1 MGYVQWDR
9 LSTTATK
16 ACCGG
21 FCVVAGCNG
30 IMSLHEPL
38 EVADAPHTLEWPWH
52 ATWVCEQNSAHIQV
66 IANSEYAEIRR
77 LLRQD
82 RL

>member
-1 MGYVQWDR
+1 MGSPVDHR
-9 LSTTATK
+9 DKTVLRRP
-16 ACCGG
+16 
-21 FCVVAGCNG
+21 CVVVGCNG

-38 EVADAPHTLEWPWH
+38 EVADAPHTLEWRWH

-66 IANSEYAEIRR
+66 ITDSEYSEIRR